1 MNTNSKP
8 NATIA
13 IIRRM
18 VAKALLAGTAAAAFI
33 MLAAPV
39 KAQAQEFVVGVRAG
53 APVYGQRRSEFE
65 RRQEF
70 LRREE
75 FARRE
80 AFLRHQEW
88 LRAQRF
94 HEFRGHR

>member
-1 MNTNSKP
+1 
-8 NATIA
+8 
-13 IIRRM
+13 M
-18 VAKALLAGTAAAAFI
+18 VAKALLAGTAAGAFL
-33 MLAAPV
+33 LAGPV

-53 APVYGQRRSEFE
+53 GPFYGERRFEFE
-65 RRQEF
+65 RREEF

-80 AFLRHQEW
+80 AFFRHQEW

-94 HEFRGHR
+94 YEFHDYR

>member
-1 MNTNSKP
+1 MKTNS
-8 NATIA
+8 TIA
-13 IIRRM
+13 RIRKL
-18 VAKALLAGTAAAAFI
+18 VAKVMLAGVAAGALMIAS
-33 MLAAPV
+33 PV
-39 KAQAQEFVVGVRAG
+39 KAQAQEIVVGVRAG
-53 APVYGQRRSEFE
+53 YGPRAGFAFD

-80 AFLRHQEW
+80 AFLRHEEW

-94 HEFRGHR
+94 HGRFGYR

>member
-1 MNTNSKP
+1 MT
-8 NATIA
+8 TIA
-13 IIRRM
+13 RIRSM
-18 VAKALLAGTAAAAFI
+18 VAKVMLAGTAASVLL
-33 MLAAPV
+33 MMSPV
-39 KAQAQEFVVGVRAG
+39 KAQAQEVVAGVRAG
-53 APVYGQRRSEFE
+53 APFYGTRAGFVFDRRA
-65 RRQEF
+65 EF

-94 HEFRGHR
+94 RGYR